1 MAKSGSATALTRPPP
16 RQSPNK
22 LLAAL
27 SALDYQ
33 RILPNLTT
41 VPLKF
46 KQVLHKHRERISAV
60 YFPGG
65 GVCSITNV
73 MDDGRM
79 VEVATIGR
87 EGFVG
92 MTAFTGDGRAMGD
105 AFVQVPDGEGQS
117 MSIDA
122 FRREVDRRGA
132 FYDLIARY
140 SQAHLA
146 LVMQSIACN
155 ALHLV
160 EERCARWLLMTHD
173 RVGRDDFQLTHEFL
187 SMMLGVRR
195 PTVSLVLGAFHK
207 AGIIDNGSK
216 KIRVLERQRLE
227 DASCE
232 CYRVVTDAFARLL
245 PDAPMKDA
253 DEPFARPM
261 TQK

>member
-1 MAKSGSATALTRPPP
+1 VAKSRSAISVTRPPP
-16 RQSPNK
+16 RLSPNK

-27 SALDYQ
+27 PAADYQ
-33 RILPNLTT
+33 RILPTLTT

-46 KQVLHKHRERISAV
+46 KQVMHKHREQISTV

-73 MDDGRM
+73 MTDGRM

-92 MTAFTGDGRAMGD
+92 LTAFTGDGRALGD
-105 AFVQVPDGEGQS
+105 AFVQVPDGEGQA
-117 MSIDA
+117 MPIEA
-122 FRREVDRRGA
+122 FRREIDRRGP
-132 FYDLIARY
+132 FYDLIARF

-173 RVGRDDFQLTHEFL
+173 RVGHDEFQLTHEFL

-207 AGIIDNGSK
+207 AGIIANGAK
-216 KIRVLERQRLE
+216 KITVVERQRLE
-227 DASCE
+227 DTACE
-232 CYRVVTDAFARLL
+232 CYRVVTDTFTRLL
-245 PDAPMKDA
+245 PDPK
-253 DEPFARPM
+253 
-261 TQK
+261 

>member
-1 MAKSGSATALTRPPP
+1 MAKSGSATLTRPPP

-27 SALDYQ
+27 PAADYQ
-33 RILPNLTT
+33 RILPTLTT

-46 KQVLHKHRERISAV
+46 KQSLHKHREQINAL

-65 GVCSITNV
+65 GVCSVTNV
-73 MDDGRM
+73 MTDGRM

-92 MTAFTGDGRAMGD
+92 LTAFTGDGRAMGD

-117 MSIDA
+117 MPIAA
-122 FRREVDRRGA
+122 FRRELDRRGL

-140 SQAHLA
+140 SQAYLA
-146 LVMQSIACN
+146 LVTQSIACN

-173 RVGRDDFQLTHEFL
+173 RVGHDEFQLTHEFL
-187 SMMLGVRR
+187 SIMLGVRR
-195 PTVSLVLGAFHK
+195 PTVSLVLGAFNK
-207 AGIIDNGSK
+207 AGIIENGAK
-216 KIRVLERQRLE
+216 KIRVVDRQRLE
-227 DASCE
+227 RYRPANVIAWSRTPLRASFRTPNSFSSSE
-232 CYRVVTDAFARLL
+232 AF
-245 PDAPMKDA
+245 
-253 DEPFARPM
+253 
-261 TQK
+261 